1 MEALDQVSFVW
12 SLLLL
17 PATAVLNVSGF
28 LLLLRGAGSC
38 RADSIVAPLL
48 SVLGR
53 HVSGV

>member
-38 RADSIVAPLL
+38 RADPIVAPLL

-53 HVSGV
+53 HVSDV